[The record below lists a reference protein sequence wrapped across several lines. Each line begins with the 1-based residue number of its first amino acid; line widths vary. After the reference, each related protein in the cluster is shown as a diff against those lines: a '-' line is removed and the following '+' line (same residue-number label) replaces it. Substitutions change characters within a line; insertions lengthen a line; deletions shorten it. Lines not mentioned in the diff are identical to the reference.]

1 MLSEDFINGRAR
13 GSKQRNNPRV
23 GAGRVYFNV
32 VYFKLF
38 AFQPRFSFL
47 LQFPYFY
54 FIYPK
59 DAGRD
64 WGQEEKRKTED
75 EMAGWHHRLDACESE

>member
-1 MLSEDFINGRAR
+1 VLSEDFINGRTR

-23 GAGRVYFNV
+23 GVGRVYFNV

-47 LQFPYFY
+47 LSVPLFLFH
-54 FIYPK
+54 I
-59 DAGRD
+59 
-64 WGQEEKRKTED
+64 
-75 EMAGWHHRLDACESE
+75 S

>member
-47 LQFPYFY
+47 LSVPLFLFH
-54 FIYPK
+54 I
-59 DAGRD
+59 
-64 WGQEEKRKTED
+64 
-75 EMAGWHHRLDACESE
+75 S